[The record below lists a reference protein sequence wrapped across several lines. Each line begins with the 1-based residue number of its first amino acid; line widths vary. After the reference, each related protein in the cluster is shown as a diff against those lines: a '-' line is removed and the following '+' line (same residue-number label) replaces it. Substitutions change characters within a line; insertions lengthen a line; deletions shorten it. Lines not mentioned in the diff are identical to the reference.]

1 MLPAMPFAAMRTLGM
16 GRLLILALLHLG
28 AWPGPGAHAAGTVV
42 VEPAQTLVRQ
52 AVTVEAG
59 SRFSYPLPLEEGATL
74 RVELFVEGGLTH
86 TVALGL
92 LDEEN
97 FARLKAGGDYRFLAG
112 TEHTVW
118 RSGRYAFPVPRT
130 GTYHLLVD
138 NGGAWFLAR
147 DVDVYAYAVYP
158 KPTPWAV
165 GFRQGAQDLYDALK
179 AWFIFEDFTVTY
191 RHCGMENAFSSPD
204 ITICLELIEAL
215 RDQGL
220 EGAYPFV
227 LFHELG
233 HTLLRRWN
241 DPRYEQEDVADEFA
255 VMAGVLLDLQVN
267 VREAAKW
274 FAARTVELYAGPR
287 LWLADRHTIS
297 PLRARNILEWLGAP
311 SALMRK
317 WQPVLVSKMRTDYLK
332 QLDERQAEW
341 VDHAA
346 IRAELHLREKGIS
359 PNMPAWGR

>member
-1 MLPAMPFAAMRTLGM
+1 LCGGPGRGILAAMPCLPF
-16 GRLLILALLHLG
+16 LALLALG
-28 AWPGPGAHAAGTVV
+28 AGSVPAANAAGTVF
-42 VEPAQTLVRQ
+42 VEPSQTLVRQ

-59 SRFSYPLPLEEGATL
+59 SRFSYPLPLEEGVTL
-74 RVELFVEGGLTH
+74 RVELFVDGGLTH
-86 TVALGL
+86 SVAVGL

-97 FARLKAGGDYRFLAG
+97 FARLKAGGGHQFLAG

-118 RSGRYAFPVPRT
+118 RSGKYAFPVRAT

-138 NGGAWFLAR
+138 NGAAWWWAR
-147 DVDVYAYAVYP
+147 DVDVYAYVVYP
-158 KPTPWAV
+158 RPTPWV
-165 GFRQGAQDLYDALK
+165 LGFRQGAQDLYDALR
-179 AWFIFEDFTVTY
+179 AWFIFEDFKVTY

-233 HTLLRRWN
+233 HTLLRRWG
-241 DPRYEQEDVADEFA
+241 DPRYDEEDTADEFA
-255 VMAGVLLDLQVN
+255 VMAGILLDLQVN

-297 PLRARNILEWLGAP
+297 PLRARNILERLGAP
-311 SALMRK
+311 VDVMRR
-317 WQPVLVSKMRTDYLK
+317 WQPVLLPRMRTDYLN
-332 QLDERQAEW
+332 QLAERQAEW
-341 VDHAA
+341 VDRAA
-346 IRAELHLREKGIS
+346 IRAELQRRE
-359 PNMPAWGR
+359 GR